1 MLQQQ
6 TENMEFDKVFPE
18 NQGLH
23 GLGSRSAGVGEGAGE
38 KIAWSVRSLLY
49 KCNDLS
55 LVPRTH
61 VQ

>member
-18 NQGLH
+18 NQGLR
-23 GLGSRSAGVGEGAGE
+23 GLGSRSAGVGEGVGE
-38 KIAWSVRSLLY
+38 EIAWSVRSLLH
-49 KCNDLS
+49 KRKDLS